1 MSALAGR
8 ARAAPG
14 LDVVRVRADF
24 PCLQQTIHGRPL
36 VFLDTAA
43 SAQKPAVVIEAIAR
57 VLREDYANIHRGV
70 YELSQRATDL
80 HEGARAT
87 VQRFINAAAAREIVF
102 TRNATEGINLV
113 AQSFVRPRV
122 RPGDQVLITGLE
134 HHANIVPWQLL
145 ADQVGLEL
153 VVAPINDAGELLLD
167 RFETLLSERTRL
179 VSVTWVSNALGTIN
193 PVHDMVAL
201 AHGRGLPV
209 LLDAAQAV
217 QHVPVDVQEIDC
229 EFLVFSGHK
238 LYGPSGIG
246 VLYGKTG
253 LLEAMPPYQGGGEM
267 IASVSYQRTEFNEIP
282 YKFEAGTPAIE
293 AAVGLAAALDYVDA
307 LGLDNIAA
315 HEAALL
321 AHGTRSL
328 QQIPGLRLVGTAHAK
343 CSVLSFVMD
352 GVHPQDIGTLLD
364 LDGIAVRT
372 GHHCAQPTIERLG
385 YSATARA
392 SIGLY
397 NTVEDLDALTAA
409 LRRIAARFCGEVP

>member
-1 MSALAGR
+1 MSALADQV
-8 ARAAPG
+8 RAAPG
-14 LDVVRVRADF
+14 LDIARVRADF

-43 SAQKPAVVIEAIAR
+43 SAQKPAVVIDAMAR
-57 VLREDYANIHRGV
+57 VLRHNYANIHRGI
-70 YELSQRATDL
+70 YDLSQRATEL
-80 HEGARAT
+80 HEGARAR
-87 VQRFINAAAAREIVF
+87 VQRFINAADAREIVF
-102 TRNATEGINLV
+102 TRNATESINLV

-145 ADQVGLEL
+145 RDQLGIEL
-153 VVAPINDAGELLLD
+153 VVAPINDDGELLLD
-167 RFETLLSERTRL
+167 RFEALLSERTRL
-179 VSVTWVSNALGTIN
+179 VSVTWVSNALGTVN
-193 PVHDMVAL
+193 PVHEIIAL
-201 AHGRGLPV
+201 AHARGLPV

-217 QHVPVDVQEIDC
+217 QHMPVDVQDLDC

-246 VLYGKTG
+246 VLYAKAE

-267 IASVSYQRTEFNEIP
+267 IASVSYERTEFNEIP

-293 AAVGLAAALDYVDA
+293 AAVGLAAAIDYVDS

-321 AHGTRSL
+321 AHGTRGL
-328 QQIPGLRLVGTAHAK
+328 QQIPGLRLVGTARSK

-352 GVHPQDIGTLLD
+352 GAHPQDIGTLLD

-397 NTVEDLDALTAA
+397 NTRDDLDALAA
-409 LRRIAARFCGEVP
+409 GVRRIASMF